1 MQINLSGQRIEITPA
16 LKARVSSKLK
26 RLERHFEH
34 VGRINIV
41 LSVEKRRKKAEGTLH
56 VCGGSLH
63 AEAVESGMCAAIDV
77 LTHKL
82 DRQVKRHKEKTTAHH
97 EKQGGLKMLENGGSL
112 AEWRN

>member
-1 MQINLSGQRIEITPA
+1 MQINLSGQRIEITPT
-16 LKARVSSKLK
+16 LKDRVSSKLK

-41 LSVEKRRKKAEGTLH
+41 LSADTRRKKAEGTLH

-63 AEAVESGMCAAIDV
+63 AEAVESGMYAAIDV

-82 DRQVKRHKEKTTAHH
+82 GRQVKCYKEKTTAHYG
-97 EKQGGLKMLENGGSL
+97 KQCGLKMLENVGSL